1 MQNFSLAKETNT
13 YGRDDF
19 CIHGG
24 VAFGSAGCID
34 LQTEISDFIKWFENN
49 VLDLILS
56 VKYNQ

>member
-34 LQTEISDFIKWFENN
+34 MTGQIDKFTQWFKNN
-49 VLDLILS
+49 RHDLIIN
-56 VKYNQ
+56 VKYK